1 MRSLLPFSFTDL
13 NTSHVLIY
21 PKEATQEL
29 CNKLK
34 FKYISCSYLSEKNN
48 KTEERGY
55 PI

>member
-34 FKYISCSYLSEKNN
+34 FKYISCSYLSDIQTKIDF
-48 KTEERGY
+48 Y
-55 PI
+55 ID